1 LKRGD
6 IIKAVSARDYGK
18 PRPSLVVQ
26 ANAFDNLSSVV
37 ICPLTSDLL
46 DSPDIRVRI
55 EPDARN
61 GLRMPSNIMI
71 DKVSTIPRARCRE
84 VIGEVDEQTLDF
96 VAANLSLLVGL
107 GD

>member
-1 LKRGD
+1 MKRGD
-6 IIKAVSARDYGK
+6 IIKAISAKEYGK

-26 ANAFDNLSSVV
+26 ANSFEGLKSVV

-46 DSPDIRVRI
+46 ESSDIRLRI
-55 EPDARN
+55 EPNARN
-61 GLRMPSNIMI
+61 GLRLPSNIMI

-84 VIGEVDEQTLDF
+84 VIGKVDELTLER
-96 VAANLSLLVGL
+96 VAANLSLLLGL